1 MSFDLTKNMPQS
13 IKSNLQEAKSRIEAL
28 EALAVSLDS
37 DIVNDLTTGGTDK
50 VLSAEQG
57 KTLKG
62 LIDGI
67 NTILQSDDVNLD
79 TVQEVVDFLKQIQTE
94 LNSIL
99 VDNLTTNDST
109 KALTAKQGKVLKDA
123 LDALTTVVNDL
134 TTDDVAEGSNQYFT
148 DARAKAAAVVNSSA
162 GSETDQA
169 MSVAANKSYI
179 ASQISAVAKKYV
191 KKSAT
196 GSIAANEQNI
206 YCNITSA
213 NITLTLPS
221 VGSSEDGESHLIMN
235 NSTSTKNVIVAASDS
250 DTVEG
255 GANVTILPGEYI
267 EFIYEHSATDWFAK
281 Q

>member
-1 MSFDLTKNMPQS
+1 MPFDLTKNMPQS
-13 IKSNLQEAKSRIEAL
+13 IKSNLQEAKSRVEAIENAKG
-28 EALAVSLDS
+28 AANGFASLDANGK
-37 DIVNDLTTGGTDK
+37 V
-50 VLSAEQG
+50 VLSQ
-57 KTLKG
+57 
-62 LIDGI
+62 IP
-67 NTILQSDDVNLD
+67 DVTKLTKV
-79 TVQEVVDFLKQIQTE
+79 TVA
-94 LNSIL
+94 
-99 VDNLTTNDST
+99 NLT
-109 KALTAKQGKVLKDA
+109 ALY
-123 LDALTTVVNDL
+123 ALTTTIVQFGDLAFVAAENDTFQL
-134 TTDDVAEGSNQYFT
+134 IDETNITNSNGWIKIQLSNSDDVAEGSNNQYFT
-148 DARAKAAAVVNSSA
+148 DARAKAAAVVDSSA

-235 NSTSTKNVIVAASDS
+235 NSTSTKNVIVDASDS

-255 GANVTILPGEYI
+255 SVNVTILPGEYI
-267 EFIYEHSATDWFAK
+267 EFIYEHSVTNWFTK